1 MTARCPSCSANIP
14 SLGIRSNFA
23 CPLCQV
29 RLRSNLLTVLPLALV
44 LGGGAEIALLWFF
57 QAQLGGLATA
67 VFAWLFVAGLSALA
81 IYSLL
86 VHLFIR
92 LSVEA

>member
-1 MTARCPSCSANIP
+1 M
-14 SLGIRSNFA
+14 
-23 CPLCQV
+23 
-29 RLRSNLLTVLPLALV
+29 VLPLALL

-57 QAQLGGLATA
+57 QVHLGGLATA
-67 VFAWLFVAGLSALA
+67 TFAWLFVAGLSALA

-86 VHLFIR
+86 VQLFIH